1 MNEKV
6 LKNASTASALSGSRG
21 KSGEKSSKTIN

>member
-6 LKNASTASALSGSRG
+6 LKHVNTALTGSRG
-21 KSGEKSSKTIN
+21 KSGDKSGKTVS

>member
-6 LKNASTASALSGSRG
+6 LKNVNTALSGSRG